1 MGQFKNIKAVSFSV
15 DGDCPAALY
24 LDFGD
29 VPWCLYS
36 MKGGGLDP
44 MWFDPQ
50 RLISVG
56 FLSVD
61 LLKHLPRQV
70 VNSLGNRK
78 SSEILKMSLML
89 QWIGLSG

>member
-1 MGQFKNIKAVSFSV
+1 MSFSV
-15 DGDCPAALY
+15 DGNCPAALY

-29 VPWCLYS
+29 VTWCLYS
-36 MKGGGLDP
+36 MEEGRLDP
-44 MWFDPQ
+44 MWFDPL

-61 LLKHLPRQV
+61 LLKHLPSQV

-89 QWIGLSG
+89 QWKGLSG